1 MSDAILPVG
10 LLLGL
15 DSLLV
20 GAALGPSTRT
30 RTYRWALAG
39 AFGVCDGLAS
49 LLGSWLAPR
58 DAAPGPWCEWAGT
71 LAVGAYGCFLLF
83 LALWG
88 RDALAASPGGRARWL
103 PFLLPVALSL
113 DNLVVGIDG
122 GGVVSPSPATAVILG
137 VLSGALA
144 AAGLGLGAFLSRLAP
159 GRSGWLAGCAL
170 LLVSGVLCF
179 RAMAS

>member
-10 LLLGL
+10 FLLSL

-20 GAALGPSTRT
+20 GAALGPSACTRT
-30 RTYRWALAG
+30 QRWTLAG

-58 DAAPGPWCEWAGT
+58 DAASWPWCEWAGP
-71 LAVGAYGCFLLF
+71 LAVGGYGCFLLL

-88 RDALAASPGGRARWL
+88 RDALAASRGGRARWL

-113 DNLVVGIDG
+113 DNLVFGIER
-122 GGVVSPSPATAVILG
+122 GGVVSLSPDTAVILG

-159 GRSGWLAGCAL
+159 GRSGWLAGGAL
-170 LLVSGVLCF
+170 LLVSGILCF
-179 RAMAS
+179 RGMAS